1 MPGLQ
6 IPAAPVHEPQQPR
19 CRSAAEV
26 VVVKRKLDRP
36 LGVPDSA
43 GCVTPGQSLS
53 GAVHLDHRRETAIFL
68 LVSDDH
74 LRRRDPGL
82 LTVACRWL
90 QPPLSIPQP
99 ALDSLELAAAS
110 NAPAK

>member
-19 CRSAAEV
+19 CRSPAEV

-43 GCVTPGQSLS
+43 GCVAPGQRLS
-53 GAVHLDHRRETAIFL
+53 GAVHLDQRREMAVFL
-68 LVSDDH
+68 LVGDDH
-74 LRRRDPGL
+74 LRRRDSGFR
-82 LTVACRWL
+82 TVACRWL
-90 QPPLSIPQP
+90 QPPLGIPQP
-99 ALDSLELAAAS
+99 VFDALEFAA
-110 NAPAK
+110 

>member
-6 IPAAPVHEPQQPR
+6 IPAAPVHEPQQSR

-36 LGVPDSA
+36 LGMPDGA
-43 GCVTPGQSLS
+43 GCVAQGQSLP
-53 GAVHLDHRRETAIFL
+53 GAVHLDLRRETAVFL
-68 LVSDDH
+68 LVGDDH
-74 LRRRDPGL
+74 LRRRDLGF

-90 QPPLSIPQP
+90 QPPLGISQS
-99 ALDSLELAAAS
+99 ALDSLELAA
-110 NAPAK
+110 